1 MAKAV
6 QIHLNVASEP
16 FGRRRAFWLAAWAS
30 ALLLTLVAVWLM
42 AVYFLHGRGTADN
55 QQEAALRAQLS
66 ALQAEEAQLRGKLA
80 EPGNEQVLARSQFL
94 NQLLYRK
101 GISWT
106 RTFADLEEVL
116 PPRVLVV
123 FVRPEVTFENTV
135 LLDMQVGAETP
146 ADFIEL
152 LKVLEESQAF
162 GSPDVRSTSPPSE
175 NSPLFQYRLLVS
187 YDQQL

>member
-42 AVYFLHGRGTADN
+42 AVYFLHGRGTGDN

-146 ADFIEL
+146 ADLIEL
-152 LKVLEESQAF
+152 LKVLEGSQAF

-175 NSPLFQYRLLVS
+175 NSPLFQCRLLVS

>member
-1 MAKAV
+1 MSKVV
-6 QIHLNVASEP
+6 QIHLNVASKP
-16 FGRRRAFWLAAWAS
+16 FGRRRAFWLAAWGS
-30 ALLLTLVAVWLM
+30 ALLLTLVAVWFM
-42 AVYFLHGRGTADN
+42 SVYFLQGRRTADD
-55 QQEAALRAQLS
+55 QDETALRAQLN
-66 ALQAEEAQLRGKLA
+66 ALQAEESQLLGKLA

-123 FVRPEVTFENTV
+123 FVRPEVTHDNNV

-162 GSPDVRSTSPPSE
+162 GSPDVRSTAPPSE

-187 YDQQL
+187 YDQKL

>member
-16 FGRRRAFWLAAWAS
+16 FGRRRAFWLAAGAS
-30 ALLLTLVAVWLM
+30 ALVLTLVAVWLM
-42 AVYFLHGRGTADN
+42 AVYFLHGSGTGDN

-66 ALQAEEAQLRGKLA
+66 ALQAEETQLRGKLA

-146 ADFIEL
+146 ADLIEL

-175 NSPLFQYRLLVS
+175 NSPLFQCRLLVS